1 MFPWAGYYER
11 RNTMRTVEEILNNHM
26 KATQEG
32 NLDEIMLDYA
42 EDAFL
47 ITKDTGVVKGKEALR
62 QSFRMLT
69 SGLFA
74 GGQSTTT
81 TLIIEGDLAYVE
93 WKLESDKHTA
103 SGVDTFV
110 VYGDRIHAQTGKLID
125 FKRK

>member
-1 MFPWAGYYER
+1 
-11 RNTMRTVEEILNNHM
+11 MRTVEEILNHHM
-26 KATQEG
+26 EATNGG

-42 EDAFL
+42 EDAVL
-47 ITKDTGVVKGKEALR
+47 ITKDTGVIKGKEALR
-62 QSFRMLT
+62 QFFQMLT

-74 GGQSTTT
+74 GVQSSNT
-81 TLIIEGDLAYVE
+81 TLITEGDLAYVE
-93 WKLESDKHTA
+93 WQFETATNVA